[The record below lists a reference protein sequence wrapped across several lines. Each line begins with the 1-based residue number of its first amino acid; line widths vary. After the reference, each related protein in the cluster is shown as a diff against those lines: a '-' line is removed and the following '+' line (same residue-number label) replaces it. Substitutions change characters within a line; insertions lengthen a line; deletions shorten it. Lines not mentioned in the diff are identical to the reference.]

1 MIRTLERLQ
10 SQVRRGF
17 AAGSEIR
24 ETAAFRVHIW
34 HTADVFYRNRALAMR
49 RPASWQPAIAEMESV
64 FASAERV
71 PRIELLA
78 ELWPELAPALERA
91 GWVCEARGMAMALEA
106 PAFAAVPG
114 QAHVTL
120 IGADAPRALVRGF
133 VRGTEQAFDM
143 IPSPEQ
149 GGEIDVLR
157 RDLASGTALC
167 AASLVDGRP
176 VSGASL
182 IGIGADAELAG
193 VWTTD
198 GERRQGRAEAVCRT
212 LLGHFFAHG
221 GELVWLST
229 SDDESG
235 RLYRRLGFAPVGT
248 QLNYAKL
255 RSKR

>member
-1 MIRTLERLQ
+1 MIRTLERLE

-49 RPASWQPAIAEMESV
+49 RPPSWGPAIGELEQA
-64 FASAERV
+64 FAAAERV

-78 ELWPELAPALERA
+78 ELWPDLAPALERA

-106 PAFAAVPG
+106 PAFAALPG
-114 QAHVTL
+114 PREVML
-120 IGADAPRALVRGF
+120 IGADAPRSLVRGF
-133 VRGTEQAFDM
+133 IRGTEEVFAM
-143 IPSPEQ
+143 TPSPET
-149 GGEIDVLR
+149 GGEIDVLQ
-157 RDLASGTALC
+157 RDLASGSALC
-167 AASLVDGRP
+167 AASLVDGRL

-193 VWTTD
+193 VWTKD
-198 GERRQGRAEAVCRT
+198 EARRQGRAEAVCRA

-221 GELVWLST
+221 GELVWLSA
-229 SDDESG
+229 SDAASE
-235 RLYRRLGFAPVGT
+235 RLYRRLGFTPVGT

-255 RSKR
+255 RSEP